1 MTFKIID
8 KKTGKEPTDR
18 VITNIAKKQGLIAI
32 RIDQF
37 AIMEDGQIILLDDC
51 GKAAYLDMNRFEV
64 RWDNGWIPCSERLPE
79 DEQEILFSTKTGRTH
94 SGKYHDDGSANQW
107 YSHRDKARAWNNVVN
122 AWKPL
127 PEPYREDGDTE

>member
-127 PEPYREDGDTE
+127 PEPYREDGETE

>member
-1 MTFKIID
+1 MTFQIID

-51 GKAAYLDMNRFEV
+51 GRAAYLDMNRFEV
-64 RWDNGWIPCSERLPE
+64 RWDNGWIPCSERLP
-79 DEQEILFSTKTGRTH
+79 DEKQTVLVWCPEYKNIYCAYLEKKKWWMFG
-94 SGKYHDDGSANQW
+94 ALVQIVPN
-107 YSHRDKARAWNNVVN
+107 AVVAWM
-122 AWKPL
+122 PL
-127 PEPYREDGDTE
+127 PEPYREDGE

>member
-51 GKAAYLDMNRFEV
+51 GRAAYLDMNRFEV
-64 RWDNGWIPCSERLPE
+64 RWDNGWIPCSERLPDKYSVVLVTLKGGFTDFCWFRPDKNGFGWYAKGWQPN
-79 DEQEILFSTKTGRTH
+79 DEVIAWQE
-94 SGKYHDDGSANQW
+94 
-107 YSHRDKARAWNNVVN
+107 
-122 AWKPL
+122 L
-127 PEPYREDGDTE
+127 PEPYREDGE

>member
-51 GKAAYLDMNRFEV
+51 GRAAYLDMNRFEV

-127 PEPYREDGDTE
+127 PEPYREDGE

>member
-1 MTFKIID
+1 MTFQIID

-127 PEPYREDGDTE
+127 PEPYREDGETE

>member
-1 MTFKIID
+1 MTFQIID

-51 GKAAYLDMNRFEV
+51 GRAAYLDMNRFEV
-64 RWDNGWIPCSERLPE
+64 RWDNGWIPCSESLPE
-79 DEQEILFSTKTGRTH
+79 KDGCYLVTTTGTNNDIIDIAYYTEGIWH
-94 SGKYHDDGSANQW
+94 
-107 YSHRDKARAWNNVVN
+107 KASRIKAWM
-122 AWKPL
+122 PL
-127 PEPYREDGDTE
+127 PKPYREDGE